1 MKTKQPRL
9 YFITLY
15 FMFLGTL
22 IAQTAESKSVRVSG
36 TVLDPEHNPVKKAI
50 IYLDSVNT
58 GIRTDKNGHFEIDL
72 DHDNKVIMAFSAVYG
87 IQSVDLVGSKEIQI
101 VFPEGGTV
109 VTEKD
114 LSEHGFNTKGKVR
127 NKKEPKDY
135 SKYLD
140 MYQLIATEVPGAQ
153 VNGTK
158 IRLRGNALNSVNS
171 GQEPLLIVD
180 GTVVS
185 SIDYIMPRDV
195 ASVEVI
201 RDEKASLYGTRGAN
215 GVIVIKM
222 KK

>member
-1 MKTKQPRL
+1 M
-9 YFITLY
+9 
-15 FMFLGTL
+15 
-22 IAQTAESKSVRVSG
+22 IAQTAESRVVSVRG
-36 TVLDPEHNPVKKAI
+36 TVLDPEHKPVKKAV
-50 IYLDSVNT
+50 IYLDSINT
-58 GIRTDKNGHFEIDL
+58 KIKTDKNGHFEIDL
-72 DHDNKVIMAFSAVYG
+72 NENNKVLSAFSSTYG
-87 IQSVDLVGSKEIQI
+87 MQSVDLDVSKDIRI
-101 VFPEGGTV
+101 VFSEGHPII
-109 VTEKD
+109 TED
-114 LSEHGFNTKGKVR
+114 ELAELGFDTKGKVR
-127 NKKEPKDY
+127 SKKEPKDY

-201 RDEKASLYGTRGAN
+201 RDENASLYGTRGAN
-215 GVIVIKM
+215 GIIVIKM

>member
-1 MKTKQPRL
+1 MKTKQPKSYFIIL
-9 YFITLY
+9 YFVFI
-15 FMFLGTL
+15 GSI

-36 TVLDPEHNPVKKAI
+36 TVLDPGHNPVKKAI

-58 GIRTDKNGHFEIDL
+58 RVRTDKKGHFEIDL
-72 DHDNKVIMAFSAVYG
+72 NNDNKVIMAFSPIYG
-87 IQSVDLVGSKEIQI
+87 IQSVDLGGSEEIQI
-101 VFPEGGTV
+101 VFPEDGPV
-109 VTEKD
+109 ITEDK
-114 LSEHGFNTKGKVR
+114 LSELGYDTKGKVR
-127 NKKEPKDY
+127 SKREPKDY

-180 GTVVS
+180 GTVVG
-185 SIDYIMPRDV
+185 SIDYILPRNV

-201 RDEKASLYGTRGAN
+201 RDENASLYGARGAN

>member
-1 MKTKQPRL
+1 MKTKQPKSYFIIL
-9 YFITLY
+9 YFI
-15 FMFLGTL
+15 FIGSL
-22 IAQTAESKSVRVSG
+22 IAQTAESKGIRVSG
-36 TVLDPEHNPVKKAI
+36 TVLDPGHNPVKKAV

-58 GIRTDKNGHFEIDL
+58 RVRTDKNGHFEIDL
-72 DHDNKVIMAFSAVYG
+72 NHDNKVIMAFSSVYG
-87 IQSVDLVGSKEIQI
+87 IQSFNLDGSKEIQI
-101 VFPEGGTV
+101 VFPEGGPV
-109 VTEKD
+109 VTEEN
-114 LSEHGFNTKGKVR
+114 LSELGFDTKGKAR
-127 NKKEPKDY
+127 SKKEPKDY

-185 SIDYIMPRDV
+185 SIEYIMPRDV

-201 RDEKASLYGTRGAN
+201 RDENASLYGTRGAN